1 MAIVALIVAIVSALA
16 AAGAVWYA
24 RRLDGRVA
32 EAVTAARQSAAASE
46 RSAVA
51 AEQRASLELARR
63 HDELTPRFRVSVEPR
78 VDLLRLLVFL
88 QGPPELARLD
98 RLTVT
103 IRDDRPGRAEGPV
116 PLSELAAGAVT
127 CGLSG

>member
-1 MAIVALIVAIVSALA
+1 MALIVAIVSALA

-51 AEQRASLELARR
+51 AEQRASLELAR
-63 HDELTPRFRVSVEPR
+63 P
-78 VDLLRLLVFL
+78 
-88 QGPPELARLD
+88 A
-98 RLTVT
+98 
-103 IRDDRPGRAEGPV
+103 
-116 PLSELAAGAVT
+116 
-127 CGLSG
+127 